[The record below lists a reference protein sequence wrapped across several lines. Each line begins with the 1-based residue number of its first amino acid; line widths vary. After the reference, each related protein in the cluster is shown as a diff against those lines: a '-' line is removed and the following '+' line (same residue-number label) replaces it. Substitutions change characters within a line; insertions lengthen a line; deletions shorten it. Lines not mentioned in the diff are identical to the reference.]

1 MVLYMQNFS
10 WKTQQRRADMNR
22 DLLKWVCTG
31 VVATLGVSAWS
42 QVPPSIIIST
52 FNNYDGQSFG
62 LSNGQS
68 IGQDITL
75 NAANYNLTGFEI
87 EYAVPGN
94 FLAANVGVNISFY
107 NVNSAGAP
115 TTIFYNSGYF
125 YNTYDSPDGYIP
137 ASASGND
144 LLYGNADFDAGDG
157 DGSMTLY
164 PGYLM
169 PTQFLFSIE
178 FTNISPNQVTL
189 PIATN
194 NNTYASTVANDYWV
208 DNNGAWSEFT
218 NAVGNNVLFS
228 FTGVPE
234 PTVFAL
240 SGVGSLML
248 FGAMKLKRKR

>member
-1 MVLYMQNFS
+1 
-10 WKTQQRRADMNR
+10 MNR
-22 DLLKWVCTG
+22 NFLKWVCTG
-31 VVATLGVSAWS
+31 FLTTLGASAMS
-42 QVPPSIIIST
+42 QIAPTTILST
-52 FNNYDGQSFG
+52 FNDYDGQAFG
-62 LSNGQS
+62 LSSGEA
-68 IGQDITL
+68 IGQDISF
-75 NAANYNLTGFEI
+75 NAANYSLTGFEF

-94 FLAANVGVNISFY
+94 YLAANVGVNISFY

-115 TTIFYNSGYF
+115 TTLFYNSGYF
-125 YNTYDSPDGYIP
+125 YETYDSPDGFIP
-137 ASASGND
+137 AASTGND
-144 LLYGNADFDAGDG
+144 LLYGNSDFDEGDG
-157 DGSMTLY
+157 TGSVTLP

-169 PTQFLFSIE
+169 PTQFLVSIE
-178 FTNISPNQVTL
+178 FTNISPSQVTL

-208 DNNGAWSEFT
+208 DNGGVWSEYT

-240 SGVGSLML
+240 SGVGSLVL